1 MCGTPRTVVRRGFG
15 PGWCYPYVDMQRLL
29 IVAAAAVVA
38 GGLFLALRPNDDD
51 DGTTATGTTT
61 TTATTTPTITEPS
74 VPPPP
79 RPPSPPPP
87 AQVRIVVRD
96 GQPVGGVRRVT
107 VGKGRRVVLMVT
119 SDVADHVHLHGYNV
133 MRDVAPG
140 MPARLAFRATIVGTV
155 EVELE
160 DRGLRLATITTQP

>member
-1 MCGTPRTVVRRGFG
+1 
-15 PGWCYPYVDMQRLL
+15 L

-38 GGLFLALRPNDDD
+38 GGLFLALRPDDD
-51 DGTTATGTTT
+51 EGTTATGTTT
-61 TTATTTPTITEPS
+61 TATTTTSPTITEPS

-96 GQPVGGVRRVT
+96 GKPVGGVRRVT
-107 VGKGRRVVLMVT
+107 VGRDRRVVLTVM

-140 MPARLAFRATIVGTV
+140 MPARLEFRATIVGTV

-160 DRGLRLATITTQP
+160 DRRLQLATITTQP

>member
-1 MCGTPRTVVRRGFG
+1 MCGTPRAVVRRGFG
-15 PGWCYPYVDMQRLL
+15 PGWCYPYVDMRRLL

-51 DGTTATGTTT
+51 DGTAATGTTT
-61 TTATTTPTITEPS
+61 TTATTPPITEPS

-96 GQPVGGVRRVT
+96 GQSVGGVRRVT

>member
-1 MCGTPRTVVRRGFG
+1 V
-15 PGWCYPYVDMQRLL
+15 QRLL

-38 GGLFLALRPNDDD
+38 GGLFLALRPNDDE
-51 DGTTATGTTT
+51 GTTATGTTT
-61 TTATTTPTITEPS
+61 TATTTTSPTITEPS
-74 VPPPP
+74 VRPPP

-96 GQPVGGVRRVT
+96 GKPVGGVRRVT
-107 VGKGRRVVLMVT
+107 VGRGRRVVLTVT

-160 DRGLRLATITTQP
+160 DRRLQLATITTPP